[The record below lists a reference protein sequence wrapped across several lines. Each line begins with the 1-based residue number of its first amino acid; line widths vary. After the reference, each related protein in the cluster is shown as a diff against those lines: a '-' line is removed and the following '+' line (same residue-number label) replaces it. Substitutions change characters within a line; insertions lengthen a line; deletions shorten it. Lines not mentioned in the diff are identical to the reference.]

1 MRYYPIIIALCL
13 CSTLMSQE
21 RMLIDRAIAKVGTE
35 TILLSDVESQYGYAT
50 EQAGYADPN
59 MKCNIIQ
66 SLIGQKLIVH
76 HAKLDSVEV
85 SDEEIESNLDF
96 RIDQVLRQM
105 NGDEAFFEE
114 YYGMKVPEMR
124 ANLKEDLTQQM
135 LAERMQ
141 MTILNEVSITPK
153 EVKEFYASIPV
164 DSLPYLNAEV
174 ELMEVVVKP
183 EVNEEER
190 TKALKK
196 ILDIRR
202 KIIEEEATFEELAK
216 LYSDDPGSGAQGGN
230 LGYSVRGSFVPEFE
244 AAAYSLEKREISEAI
259 ETEFGFHIMQLL
271 DRRGNKINLRH
282 ILVKPEITEKDNLL
296 AIEKLDSIKAQI
308 EREEITFSKAVKTH
322 SNEKVA
328 SYNNNGLVQNPQTGK
343 TTFETA
349 ELSYDIYIA
358 LEELEV
364 NQITPPLEYPYPTGE
379 TYYRIVKLLSKT
391 KPHKANLNEDYSKIQ
406 RFAKESKKNEYFT
419 NWIDEKFK
427 STFIKVEEGY
437 LNCPDLDNLIN
448 G

>member
-1 MRYYPIIIALCL
+1 MRYISIIISIGLASSLF
-13 CSTLMSQE
+13 SQE
-21 RMLIDRAIAKVGTE
+21 RLLIDRAIAKVGTE
-35 TILLSDVESQYGYAT
+35 TILLSDVEGQYGYAS
-50 EQAGYADPN
+50 EQAGVADPS
-59 MKCNIIQ
+59 MKCEIIR

-76 HAKLDSVEV
+76 HAKLDSVIV

-114 YYGMKVPEMR
+114 YYGMKVSEMR

-141 MTILNEVSITPK
+141 MTILNEVSITPN
-153 EVKEFYASIPV
+153 EVKKFYASIPT
-164 DSLPYLNAEV
+164 DSLPYLNSEV
-174 ELMEVVVKP
+174 EMMEIVVKP

-196 ILDIRR
+196 ILDIRK
-202 KIIEEEATFEELAK
+202 KIISKESTFEELAK

-230 LGYSVRGSFVPEFE
+230 LGYAERGSFVPEFE
-244 AAAYSLEKREISEAI
+244 AAAYSLEKREITEPV
-259 ETEFGFHIMQLL
+259 ETEFGFHIIQLL

-282 ILVKPEITEKDNLL
+282 ILVKPEITEADNVL
-296 AIEKLDSIKAQI
+296 ALEKLDTIKAQI
-308 EREEITFSKAVKTH
+308 EREELTFSQGVKKF
-322 SNEKVA
+322 SNEKIP

-343 TTFETA
+343 TVFETA

-364 NQITPPLEYPYPTGE
+364 NQITPPQEYPYPTGE

-391 KPHKANLNEDYSKIQ
+391 KPHIANLDEDYSKIQ
-406 RFAKESKKNEYFT
+406 RFAKESKKSEYFG
-419 NWIDEKFK
+419 NWVEEKFK
-427 STFIKVEEGY
+427 STFIKVEDGY
-437 LNCPDLDNLIN
+437 LNCPDLENLIN

>member
-1 MRYYPIIIALCL
+1 MHHLLVILLLFLCG
-13 CSTLMSQE
+13 TITAQE
-21 RMLIDRAIAKVGTE
+21 RLLIDRAIAKVGTE
-35 TILLSDVESQYGYAT
+35 TILLSDVESQYSYST
-50 EQAGYADPN
+50 EQAGFADPD
-59 MKCNIIQ
+59 MKCNIIR

-141 MTILNEVSITPK
+141 MSILNEVNITPK
-153 EVKEFYASIPV
+153 EVKEFYHSIPK

-174 ELMEVVVKP
+174 KMMEIVAKP

-190 TKALKK
+190 TKSLKK
-196 ILDIRR
+196 ILNLR
-202 KIIEEEATFEELAK
+202 KQIIDKEATFEELAK
-216 LYSDDPGSGAQGGN
+216 IHSDDPGSGAQGGN
-230 LGYSVRGSFVPEFE
+230 LGYAERGTFVPEFE
-244 AAAYSLEKREISEAI
+244 AAAYSLEKREISEPI
-259 ETEFGFHIMQLL
+259 ETEFGFHIIQLL

-282 ILVKPEITEKDNLL
+282 ILVKPEITENDNLL
-296 AIEKLDSIKAQI
+296 AIEKLDTIKAQL
-308 EREEITFSKAVKTH
+308 ERGKITFSQAVKDH
-322 SNEKVA
+322 SYDKVA
-328 SYNNNGLVQNPQTGK
+328 SYHNNGLVQNPQTGK

-364 NQITPPLEYPYPTGE
+364 GQITEPLEYPYPTGE
-379 TYYRIVKLLSKT
+379 TFYRIVKLISKT
-391 KPHKANLNEDYSKIQ
+391 KPHIANLDEDYSKIQ
-406 RFAKESKKNEYFT
+406 RYAKESKKNEYFT
-419 NWIDEKFK
+419 NWIDEKFR